1 MAKTAKRSMRRK
13 TMKRKSMKKRGGANL
28 DVAAAAT
35 AAPAIATA
43 AQPPSAPAAAPA
55 APAAANQQ
63 PPANQAAAKQ
73 AGGKRKSRK
82 LSPWNKFVAK
92 VYAEMKKMDKNAS
105 FSQALKEASKRKKK
119 GQM

>member
-1 MAKTAKRSMRRK
+1 MVKTAKRSMRRK
-13 TMKRKSMKKRGGANL
+13 TMKRKSMRRKQRGGAEMPAPANQMP
-28 DVAAAAT
+28 
-35 AAPAIATA
+35 AAPAVPA
-43 AQPPSAPAAAPA
+43 ANAVPAAANNQAAAAPA
-55 APAAANQQ
+55 AAANQK
-63 PPANQAAAKQ
+63 PQ

-92 VYAEMKKMDKNAS
+92 VYAEMKKMDKSAS

>member
-1 MAKTAKRSMRRK
+1 MAKTAKRSMHRK
-13 TMKRKSMKKRGGANL
+13 TMKRRSMRRKHRGGAEMPAPANQMP
-28 DVAAAAT
+28 
-35 AAPAIATA
+35 AAPAIAMA

-55 APAAANQQ
+55 AN
-63 PPANQAAAKQ
+63 NQAAPAKPQ